1 MSARRNKRGQ
11 VAIFLVLI
19 LAGLAMLI
27 ALNMDVFTSAR
38 AKTRLQNA
46 ADASALALAR
56 WQAISLNLIGE
67 LNLAHLVA
75 VNESNATAMASIVG
89 LQRRIAFI
97 GPTLGLKEANDI
109 ARQNGVPVSEN
120 MTEAVRLLQPFLGAY
135 GDLLDD
141 IIREGIRA
149 GVDNAAIISAAS
161 QDPRFDPLFYEAIAN
176 RDFRTLCLRY
186 ADGSH
191 RLPSVPA
198 DLPNP
203 DDVTLAGGSASF
215 GYLGIGWRTGD
226 SVAGQIANLVR
237 LADLAGVEPRIS
249 AGRLSQNAALFFR
262 EPWCLYD
269 GAEWYPFPDEF
280 SFPRFPWL
288 SPLKSAYNV
297 TGGSATIRIEGEI
310 SLASIAAQTNAI
322 AAQAAAKALG
332 AVNGQRVSD
341 VSPALVMP
349 CFSCVRLVP
358 FGPGAAG
365 RYGMSNLAT
374 VRSLLGLLGKS
385 GGDSGFS
392 SLLKEFGSSE
402 FRDLAEQWYSQ
413 HGHTD
418 ADGCRP
424 PTSGGP
430 ERGGGT
436 PYGI

>member
-1 MSARRNKRGQ
+1 MKMNSAAKAVGIGM
-11 VAIFLVLI
+11 AIGGTAI
-19 LAGLAMLI
+19 AIGSAMKSKSSGK
-27 ALNMDVFTSAR
+27 A
-38 AKTRLQNA
+38 AKKNTRYTYTIIPYKKGKVIRVSKNA
-46 ADASALALAR
+46 APWAS
-56 WQAISLNLIGE
+56 
-67 LNLAHLVA
+67 
-75 VNESNATAMASIVG
+75 
-89 LQRRIAFI
+89 
-97 GPTLGLKEANDI
+97 
-109 ARQNGVPVSEN
+109 GVTTRSKKKN
-120 MTEAVRLLQPFLGAY
+120 
-135 GDLLDD
+135 
-141 IIREGIRA
+141 
-149 GVDNAAIISAAS
+149 
-161 QDPRFDPLFYEAIAN
+161 
-176 RDFRTLCLRY
+176 
-186 ADGSH
+186 
-191 RLPSVPA
+191 
-198 DLPNP
+198 
-203 DDVTLAGGSASF
+203 
-215 GYLGIGWRTGD
+215 
-226 SVAGQIANLVR
+226 
-237 LADLAGVEPRIS
+237 
-249 AGRLSQNAALFFR
+249 
-262 EPWCLYD
+262 
-269 GAEWYPFPDEF
+269 
-280 SFPRFPWL
+280 
-288 SPLKSAYNV
+288 AYNV

-341 VSPALVMP
+341 VSPALVLP
-349 CFSCVRLVP
+349 CFTCVRLVP